1 MSCFAFFSEQVFI
14 LPSCWTNSL
23 LRMEFSWEILS
34 LRMLEE
40 LCHHLLVGRSD
51 TILIS
56 FRPFAPLCLTW
67 FFLIRN
73 FKHFSSSLESWYFNV
88 ICLSVGP
95 FKWTVLGFSKQF
107 EYADSGLFL
116 HSGKF
121 SWTISLMISSIFF
134 SSLSETSV
142 NLISDMALFS
152 GFLSFSFL
160 FAFLFCFWAGLLKCI
175 F

>member
-34 LRMLEE
+34 LRILEE
-40 LCHHLLVGRSD
+40 LCHHFLVGRSD

-56 FRPFAPLCLTW
+56 FRPFVPLCLTW

-95 FKWTVLGFSKQF
+95 FKWIVLGFSKQF
-107 EYADSGLFL
+107 EYADSDLFL

-121 SWTISLMISSIFF
+121 SWIISLIISSIFF
-134 SSLSETSV
+134 SSLFSV
-142 NLISDMALFS
+142 LCSLVFS
-152 GFLSFSFL
+152 PFL